1 MATTEQAPGSGA
13 PLSGGMNSVPHVSAW
28 EAIRRHPWLTG
39 FPVVL
44 GVVAA
49 IAVGIVREP
58 TYKATTRM
66 AVGGLDLGQPG
77 ALGGYSDAT
86 KALAETYSRSIDA
99 EAVINPVARQ
109 TGLTP
114 GAVDS
119 AVTASPVPES
129 PVFNVQAEAS
139 NVSGAVLLA
148 NAAGAAVSRYA
159 AEVSSTRETSARLY
173 RQFRAA
179 SADASQRES
188 EFRQLRGKIG
198 TPANA
203 FERKQIAD
211 ASSAMKSAQLRASS
225 LGDAYR
231 RTQEGQGSAGEAQ
244 VVSRASSASSDRGSF
259 LQLALFIGLVVGAI
273 LGVALATLLAN
284 REVRRHFEGELR
296 VPA

>member
-1 MATTEQAPGSGA
+1 
-13 PLSGGMNSVPHVSAW
+13 
-28 EAIRRHPWLTG
+28 
-39 FPVVL
+39 
-44 GVVAA
+44 
-49 IAVGIVREP
+49 
-58 TYKATTRM
+58 
-66 AVGGLDLGQPG
+66 
-77 ALGGYSDAT
+77 
-86 KALAETYSRSIDA
+86 
-99 EAVINPVARQ
+99 
-109 TGLTP
+109 
-114 GAVDS
+114 VDS